1 MILDAGKKK
10 TQELNDKL
18 QEAQKGDM
26 LDFKLDGGI
35 SAQTFEGVD
44 YSDAKVAQF
53 QEDILGIIDMGKR
66 ERRTVAYNENQ
77 LYMQQMAQQGTTQP
91 KKKKQKKEI
100 KLPRTMRLP
109 RLEEWQMYDRTAL
122 NAIQEAEEQAFRS
135 LPNDVQLLACG
146 MKVEKEDAKPP
157 DEEQKSEDG
166 PKDGD
171 DAKAEDGKMASE
183 EKKDDNKDDDIDL
196 DKALSNLITDEQK
209 AEKARLLA
217 EGFSDWSRI
226 HYSAFVKASAKY
238 GRTNYVK
245 IANDVGKPVSAIETY
260 SKAFF
265 DEDFGKK
272 RFSEHEYDRIVKI
285 IEKGEKRIED
295 TKGLQRGTKVLI
307 SLFEN
312 PWVELQFTHY
322 NMKDINKDKKFTP
335 QEDRF
340 LLCWAHKYG
349 YGQWEAIKFA
359 IRRSSHFRFDYF
371 FKSLSIEAIGRRCEQ
386 LMRAAEKEVEAME
399 KLAIEE
405 AEKEGRT
412 LTPGEIKLPMFKESQ
427 AKKRAEQQKKFLE
440 ERAALEQNVVDI
452 DEQIMQIQKALR
464 DLEGNQTIDT
474 FFKAKASTDIPE
486 NLVGELANIIARMRS
501 QSMVAITDEFLSKFP
516 GKGSK
521 KAIGQK
527 IEAVGVKEKR
537 AEENDTAPY
546 WYLRQENSHLL
557 TKATK
562 AHIKNSR
569 ETRLAA
575 TAEKS
580 KKRKADEDAGGNANG
595 AIGPEG
601 DFVEFPEYDGEEE
614 PHENKKAFTLFCK
627 ATRREVKNSLS
638 PSSRK
643 NKDRVN
649 GILKDR
655 WYALTSDEKQVWKGW
670 EVWDAKRYEYQSGI
684 YEKRK
689 QKKSKSSKS
698 SSSRSEVGVVEASG
712 PSIPKK
718 SIPKKPRKD
727 SLGDGL
733 HIPKKKKS

>member
-35 SAQTFEGVD
+35 SAQTFEGID

-53 QEDILGIIDMGKR
+53 QEDILGMIDMGKR

-77 LYMQQMAQQGTTQP
+77 LYMQQMAQQGTSQP
-91 KKKKQKKEI
+91 KKKKQRKEI

-109 RLEEWQMYDRTAL
+109 RLEEWQMFDRTAL
-122 NAIQEAEEQAFRS
+122 NAIQEAEEQAFRA
-135 LPNDVQLLACG
+135 LPNDIQLLACG
-146 MKVEKEDAKPP
+146 IKVEKPAEETKPSS
-157 DEEQKSEDG
+157 DEQKNEESDNARS
-166 PKDGD
+166 GD
-171 DAKAEDGKMASE
+171 EAAASE
-183 EKKDDNKDDDIDL
+183 GKKEDEVDL
-196 DKALSNLITDEQK
+196 EETLSKLLTDEQK
-209 AEKARLLA
+209 AKKASLLA

-238 GRTNYVK
+238 GRENYEK
-245 IANDVGKPVSAIETY
+245 IANDVGKPVSAIQTY

-295 TKGLQRGTKVLI
+295 TKGLQRGTRVLI

-359 IRRSSHFRFDYF
+359 IRRSNHFRFDYF
-371 FKSLSIEAIGRRCEQ
+371 FKSLPVEAIGRRCEQ

-405 AEKEGRT
+405 AEKEGRI
-412 LTPGEIKLPMFKESQ
+412 LTPGEIKLPMFNESQ
-427 AKKRAEQQKKFLE
+427 AKKRAEQRKKHLE
-440 ERAALEQNVVDI
+440 EKAMLEQNVVDI

-474 FFKAKASTDIPE
+474 FFKAKASTNIPD

-501 QSMVAITDEFLSKFP
+501 QSMVAITDEFLSKHP

-521 KAIGQK
+521 KSIGQK
-527 IEAVGVKEKR
+527 IEAIGVKEKR
-537 AEENDTAPY
+537 TEEGDTAQY
-546 WYLRQENSHLL
+546 WYLRQDKEHLL

-562 AHIKNSR
+562 TCMKESR

-575 TAEKS
+575 AKS
-580 KKRKADEDAGGNANG
+580 KKRKADEEADGGNANG

-601 DFVEFPEYDGEEE
+601 DFVEFPEYDGETE
-614 PHENKKAFTLFCK
+614 PNENKKAFTLFCK

-643 NKDRVN
+643 DKDHVN
-649 GILKDR
+649 SILKDK
-655 WYALTSDEKQVWKGW
+655 WYALTDDEKQVWKEW

-684 YEKRK
+684 YANRN
-689 QKKSKSSKS
+689 KKKVKS
-698 SSSRSEVGVVEASG
+698 SSPKKTDG

-718 SIPKKPRKD
+718 SIPKKSRV
-727 SLGDGL
+727 DGL
-733 HIPKKKKS
+733 GNCGLAIPKKRKS

>member
-44 YSDAKVAQF
+44 YSDAKTAQF

-77 LYMQQMAQQGTTQP
+77 LYMQQMAQQGATQP

-109 RLEEWQMYDRTAL
+109 RLEEWQMFDRTAL
-122 NAIQEAEEQAFRS
+122 NAIQEVEEQAFRA

-146 MKVEKEDAKPP
+146 IKVEKSAE
-157 DEEQKSEDG
+157 DEEQKIEVE

-171 DAKAEDGKMASE
+171 DAKAEDGKAASE
-183 EKKDDNKDDDIDL
+183 EKKDDKKEDDIDL
-196 DKALSNLITDEQK
+196 EETLSKLITDEQK

-217 EGFSDWSRI
+217 EGFSDWSRL

-245 IANDVGKPVSAIETY
+245 IANDVGKPVTAIQTY
-260 SKAFF
+260 SEAFF

-295 TKGLQRGTKVLI
+295 TKGLQRGTRVLI

-359 IRRSSHFRFDYF
+359 IRRSHHFRFDYF
-371 FKSLSIEAIGRRCEQ
+371 FKSLTVEAIGRRCEQ

-440 ERAALEQNVVDI
+440 ERATLEQNVVDI

-486 NLVGELANIIARMRS
+486 HLVGELANIIARMRS

-521 KAIGQK
+521 KSIGQK
-527 IEAVGVKEKR
+527 IEAIGVKEKR
-537 AEENDTAPY
+537 SEEGDTAPY
-546 WYLRQENSHLL
+546 WYLRKEKEHLL
-557 TKATK
+557 TKSTK
-562 AHIKNSR
+562 VHMKDSR
-569 ETRLAA
+569 EARLAA
-575 TAEKS
+575 AAEKS
-580 KKRKADEDAGGNANG
+580 KKRKADDDAGGDENG

-614 PHENKKAFTLFCK
+614 PLENKKAFTLFCK

-649 GILKDR
+649 GILKDK

-670 EVWDAKRYEYQSGI
+670 EVWDAKRYEYQSSI
-684 YEKRK
+684 YERRN
-689 QKKSKSSKS
+689 QKKSKSSS
-698 SSSRSEVGVVEASG
+698 SAGGGGS
-712 PSIPKK
+712 SIPKK
-718 SIPKKPRKD
+718 SIPKKQRKD

-733 HIPKKKKS
+733 SIPKKKKS